1 MRKPSN
7 TGPYGLMLVLG
18 CMIAALAIA
27 TALAL
32 SLALTAGFFRPRT
45 VRRRKYMYQA

>member
-27 TALAL
+27 AALDL
-32 SLALTAGFFRPRT
+32 FLALTAGLFRPSK